1 MFSLAS
7 KGVSAAC
14 ICGSNENEFD
24 KDDLVNGN
32 YQIIFFTPESLILNR
47 PWRRMLSSQ
56 IYEEK
61 LRALVVDEEMVSYT
75 VFSFNK
81 HYFFII
87 FTFRGETFRPVL
99 LRVGEFRSLLSPT
112 VHLLA
117 LTATATPKL
126 RKKVVS
132 LLGMQDPIF
141 TYISPCRPNIVN
153 SVETFDTIPNPFGP
167 LLETIKMEKFY
178 LPWVLIYC
186 RKYQDCS
193 SLYSFFKKGLGV
205 AFTEP
210 SDAPDIADFRIV
222 DMFTSCTDEATKS
235 KIMERF
241 TKPSY
246 LRIVIATVTFGM
258 GIDCPDVHQIIHL
271 GPPDDLESYI
281 QETGCA
287 GRNGKTSYVNL
298 LKTKGCNRFTDEY
311 MLAYLENT
319 ERCRRQMLF
328 SEMEGYHSSCESIQ
342 RLCLCCDICKKKC
355 VCNSCILYSDQGSH
369 NTDFN

>member
-1 MFSLAS
+1 ML
-7 KGVSAAC
+7 
-14 ICGSNENEFD
+14 
-24 KDDLVNGN
+24 
-32 YQIIFFTPESLILNR
+32 IIL
-47 PWRRMLSSQ
+47 
-56 IYEEK
+56 
-61 LRALVVDEEMVSYT
+61 
-75 VFSFNK
+75 
-81 HYFFII
+81 
-87 FTFRGETFRPVL
+87 TFRGETFRPVL
-99 LRVGEFRSLLSPT
+99 LRVGELRSLLSPT

-126 RKKVVS
+126 WKKVVS

-141 TYISPCRPNIVN
+141 TYISPCHLNIVY
-153 SVETFDTIPNPFGP
+153 SVETFDTIPNTFGP
-167 LLETIKMEKFY
+167 LLETIKMERFY
-178 LPWVLIYC
+178 LPRVLIYC

-241 TKPSY
+241 TKPSQ
-246 LRIVIATVTFGM
+246 LRIVIATVAFGM

-281 QETGCA
+281 QETGRA

-319 ERCRRQMLF
+319 ERCCRQMLYVF
-328 SEMEGYHSSCESIQ
+328 
-342 RLCLCCDICKKKC
+342 
-355 VCNSCILYSDQGSH
+355 
-369 NTDFN
+369 